1 MSKKNYVYLSYSQ
14 VCILILKINEI
25 KNMNP
30 NRNYVIVNSFINYV
44 QNRSVEIYL
53 TPKILFKIDKYADKY
68 KISKTLLEYLIK
80 FTKIDLYDKQT
91 YNSYLKII
99 NNLELELLSDS
110 EEFKNNVKKSLRCYI
125 N

>member
-14 VCILILKINEI
+14 VCILMLKINEI

-30 NRNYVIVNSFINYV
+30 NRNYVIVNNFINYV

-80 FTKIDLYDKQT
+80 FTKIDLHDTQT

-110 EEFKNNVKKSLRCYI
+110 EGFKNNVKKV
-125 N
+125 